1 MAGAMLNAANIS
13 MTSASVSFSVH
24 ATEGAA
30 RTGALRL
37 GRGTVRTPA
46 FMPVGTAG
54 TVKAMY
60 VDQVKDLGADII
72 LGNTYH
78 LMLRPGA
85 ERVAALGGLHEFSRW
100 QGPILTD
107 SGGFQVM
114 SLSGLRKL
122 DRDGVTFKSHI
133 DGSSHRLTPERSVE
147 IQTLLDSDIVM
158 QLDECVRLPSTRA
171 EIERAMRLSLD
182 WAERSKK
189 AFGIQPGK
197 AIFGIVQGGD
207 ITDLRIASASS
218 LAEMDF
224 PGYAIGGLAVG
235 EPQAVMLAMIETVEP
250 FLPRAKPR
258 YLMGVGTP
266 DDLIESVS
274 RGIDMFDCVMPTRAG
289 RHGLAYSRFGKIN
302 LKNARHAQDHRPLD
316 QTSSCPAASEYS
328 RAYLHHLTRANE
340 ILGMM
345 LLTWI
350 NLAYY
355 QDLMAGMR
363 AALVAGR
370 FAAFKAETKEGWAR
384 GDIPAL

>member
-1 MAGAMLNAANIS
+1 MLNVANIS

-147 IQTLLDSDIVM
+147 IQTLLDSDIIM

-171 EIERAMRLSLD
+171 DIERAMRLSLD

-316 QTSSCPAASEYS
+316 ETSSCPAASEYS

-363 AALVAGR
+363 AALAAGR

>member
-1 MAGAMLNAANIS
+1 MLN
-13 MTSASVSFSVH
+13 TSTPTTAGEVSFAIH
-24 ATEGAA
+24 ATEGTA
-30 RTGALRL
+30 RTGALHL
-37 GRGTVRTPA
+37 GRGSVRTPA

-60 VDQVKDLGADII
+60 IDQVKDLGADII

-114 SLSGLRKL
+114 SLAGLRKL
-122 DRDGVTFKSHI
+122 DKNGVTFRSHI
-133 DGSSHRLTPERSVE
+133 DGSHHRLTPERSVE
-147 IQTLLDSDIVM
+147 IQTLLDSDIIM
-158 QLDECVRLPSTRA
+158 QLDECVRLPSTRKD
-171 EIERAMRLSLD
+171 IERAMRLSLD
-182 WAERSKK
+182 WAERSKR
-189 AFGIQPGK
+189 AFGTQPGK

-207 ITDLRIASASS
+207 IPDLRIASAQA
-218 LAEMDF
+218 LAGMDF
-224 PGYAIGGLAVG
+224 PGYAVGGLAVG
-235 EPQAVMLAMIETVEP
+235 EPQAVMLEMIETVEP
-250 FLPRAKPR
+250 HLPREKPR

-289 RHGLAYSRFGKIN
+289 RHGLAYSRFGKVN
-302 LKNARHAQDHRPLD
+302 LKNARHAEDPRPLD
-316 QTSSCPAASEYS
+316 EASSCPAARDYS
-328 RAYLHHLTRANE
+328 RAYLHHLTKANE

-363 AALVAGR
+363 AAIAEGR
-370 FAAFKAETKEGWAR
+370 FADFKAETKENWAR
-384 GDIPAL
+384 GDIAKL

>member
-1 MAGAMLNAANIS
+1 MLTNPTDIAA
-13 MTSASVSFSVH
+13 VSFSIR
-24 ATEGAA
+24 ATEAAA
-30 RTGALRL
+30 RTGALHL
-37 GRGTVRTPA
+37 GRGSVRTPA

-122 DRDGVTFKSHI
+122 DRDGVTFRSHI

-147 IQTLLDSDIVM
+147 IQTLLDSDIIM

-171 EIERAMRLSLD
+171 DIERAMRLSLD
-182 WAERSKK
+182 WAERSKR
-189 AFGIQPGK
+189 AFGSQPGK

-207 ITDLRIASASS
+207 IPDLRIASANA

-235 EPQAVMLAMIETVEP
+235 EPQAVMLDMIETVEP
-250 FLPRAKPR
+250 HLPSNKPR

-289 RHGLAYSRFGKIN
+289 RHGLAFSRFGKIN

-316 QTSSCPAASEYS
+316 ETSTCLAARDYS

-363 AALVAGR
+363 AAIAQGR
-370 FAAFKAETKEGWAR
+370 FADFKAATKEGWAK
-384 GDIPAL
+384 GDLPTL